1 MHPLAHHPFLKMNGI
16 GNAIL
21 VLDLRDT
28 AYELTPED
36 ARAIAQGPDTPFDQ
50 LMVLYPPRLPET
62 LARMKIFNCDGSL
75 SAACGNGTRC
85 VAWAL
90 TEHTDQNTLLLESDA
105 GLLVCERKA
114 DRLFSVDMGTPKLDW
129 QQIPLSFAAP
139 DTNQVS
145 IKLPPSYGLD
155 LPMASLV
162 NMGNPH
168 AIFFVPDAAAVDLKT
183 IGPALEH
190 HDAFPEKANIS
201 MAHMIGREEMIL
213 RVWERGAG
221 LTLACGSG
229 ACAAAVA
236 AIRRGLAE
244 RRLLV
249 HLPGGDLTIE
259 WRQSD
264 QHVIM
269 SGLVELE
276 ARLTFN
282 PSLFGTVAA

>member
-28 AYELTPED
+28 AYVLTPED
-36 ARAIAQGPDTPFDQ
+36 ARAIAQGPDTKFDQ
-50 LMVLYPPRLPET
+50 LMVLYPPRMQDT
-62 LARMKIFNCDGSL
+62 AAFMKIFNCDGSL

-90 TEHTDQNTLLLESDA
+90 TQDGSTKNLLLESEA
-105 GLLVCERKA
+105 GLLACVKNA
-114 DRLFSVDMGTPKLDW
+114 DRHFSVDMGAPRLDW
-129 QQIPLSFAAP
+129 QQIPLSFEVP
-139 DTNQVS
+139 DTDQVT
-145 IKLPPSYGLD
+145 IKIDPAFGVD
-155 LPMASLV
+155 LPIASAV

-168 AIFFVPDAAAVDLKT
+168 AIFFVPDAKAIDLTT
-183 IGPALEH
+183 IGPVLEH
-190 HDAFPEKANIS
+190 HPAFPEKANIS
-201 MAHMIGREEMIL
+201 MAQMISRHEMIL

-244 RRLLV
+244 RSVLV

-259 WRQSD
+259 WRTSD

-282 PSLFGTVAA
+282 PSLLETRAA